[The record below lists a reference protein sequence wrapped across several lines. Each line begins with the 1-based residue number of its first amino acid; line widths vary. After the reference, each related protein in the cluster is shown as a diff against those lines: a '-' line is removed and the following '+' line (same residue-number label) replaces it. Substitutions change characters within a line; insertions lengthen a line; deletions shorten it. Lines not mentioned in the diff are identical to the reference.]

1 MKAAFVTYLVAIGLF
16 ACSGA
21 QASEALAKSKNC
33 MACHAIQKKNVG
45 PSYKD
50 IAAKYAGKKGAEAQ
64 LTEKVLK
71 GGKGSWGE
79 VPMPPN
85 SGMVKP
91 DEAQKLVKWILSQ
104 Q

>member
-1 MKAAFVTYLVAIGLF
+1 MRAAFLTGIAAIGLLSS
-16 ACSGA
+16 AGA
-21 QASEALAKSKNC
+21 LASEALAKSKNC
-33 MACHAIQKKNVG
+33 MACHAMQKKIIG

-50 IAAKYAGKKGAEAQ
+50 IAAKYAGQKGAEAK

-85 SGMVKP
+85 SGMIKP
-91 DEAQKLVKWILSQ
+91 DEAQKLVKWILEQ
-104 Q
+104 K